1 MAIIIKRLSVEDQGA
16 DRHEVIAEVKQII
29 MGGNLQ
35 LVNFYHTSMFIFC
48 QCWMFMNV
56 HKLLFPF

>member
-29 MGGNLQ
+29 TGGNLQ
-35 LVNFYHTSMFIFC
+35 MVMHITQIEIHILQYG
-48 QCWMFMNV
+48 
-56 HKLLFPF
+56 